1 MINPRQKQILE
12 LTERRGY
19 VSIDALAAL
28 FDMTPQTVRRDV
40 NNLCDQGLL
49 LRQHGGASL
58 PLMNSSYSQR
68 NVEFVAEKTK
78 IADSVVSYLPDRA
91 SIFLPLGTTVE
102 AVARALAKTDKQ
114 LTIVTNSVEVAR
126 IFWTDTSFE
135 TVVTGGILQ
144 QRNGGLIGQRAI
156 DVCMDHRCDYA
167 ITGIGAIERDGTLL
181 DFYEAEIAVMKAMH
195 ASARHHF
202 VVADHTKFDRF
213 AKRRLGHLSEI
224 DCLFTDSAVPEP
236 FIETTRKAGCEI
248 VVAAA
253 EANAAPLRHGY
264 G

>member
-12 LTERRGY
+12 LAERRGY
-19 VSIDALAAL
+19 VSVDALAAL

-58 PLMNSSYSQR
+58 PLMNTSYSQR
-68 NVEFVAEKTK
+68 NVEFVVEKTR
-78 IADSVVSYLPDRA
+78 IADSVVSRLPDRA

-102 AVARALAKTDKQ
+102 AVARALAKTDRQ

-126 IFWTDTSFE
+126 IFWLDTSFE

-202 VVADHTKFDRF
+202 VVADHTKFDRL
-213 AKRRLGHLSEI
+213 AKRKLGHLSEI
-224 DCLFTDSAVPEP
+224 DCLFTDSAVPTP
-236 FIETTRKAGCEI
+236 FIETARKAGCEI
-248 VVAAA
+248 VIAVGEGSAP
-253 EANAAPLRHGY
+253 PLRQGY

>member
-1 MINPRQKQILE
+1 MITPRQKQILE
-12 LTERRGY
+12 LAERRGY

-40 NNLCDQGLL
+40 NNLCDRRLL

-58 PLMNSSYSQR
+58 PLMNTSYSQR
-68 NVEFVAEKTK
+68 NVEFVVEKTR
-78 IADSVVSYLPDRA
+78 IADSVVSRLPARA
-91 SIFLPLGTTVE
+91 SIFLSLGTTVE

-126 IFWTDTSFE
+126 VFWVDTSFE

-156 DVCMDHRCDYA
+156 DACLDHRCDYA

-202 VVADHTKFDRF
+202 VVADHTKFDGF
-213 AKRRLGHLSEI
+213 ARRKLGHLSEI
-224 DCLFTDSAVPEP
+224 DCLFTDSAAPEP
-236 FIETTRKAGCEI
+236 FVETTRKAGCEI
-248 VVAAA
+248 VIASGEQHAS
-253 EANAAPLRHGY
+253 PLRQSRG
-264 G
+264 

>member
-1 MINPRQKQILE
+1 M
-12 LTERRGY
+12 
-19 VSIDALAAL
+19 
-28 FDMTPQTVRRDV
+28 
-40 NNLCDQGLL
+40 
-49 LRQHGGASL
+49 
-58 PLMNSSYSQR
+58 
-68 NVEFVAEKTK
+68 
-78 IADSVVSYLPDRA
+78 SYLPDRA

-126 IFWTDTSFE
+126 IFWVETSFE
-135 TVVTGGILQ
+135 TVVTGGIFQ

-156 DVCMDHRCDYA
+156 DVCTDHRCDYA

-224 DCLFTDSAVPEP
+224 DCLFRDPEP
-236 FIETTRKAGCEI
+236 LRICRRLLTLRRWSDGKQDDEPIFARSAHARGSAGFRAREGSSLA
-248 VVAAA
+248 VGDGDFDSREDRLHGAVAQ
-253 EANAAPLRHGY
+253 
-264 G
+264 